1 MPGVMY
7 CARDISSQ
15 NDLLTSEERQ
25 DLAVYTGNKERRKL
39 LSDLLVRVEGQQ
51 NPGSESSE
59 LSGDL
64 SLVCRDELNSTS
76 YSQKISLK

>member
-1 MPGVMY
+1 MHETYP
-7 CARDISSQ
+7 RK
-15 NDLLTSEERQ
+15 NDLLTSEGRQ
-25 DLAVYTGNKERRKL
+25 DLAVYTGNKERWEL

-51 NPGSESSE
+51 NPGNESSE

-64 SLVCRDELNSTS
+64 SLVCTDELNIPS